1 MDEFQFIESLDSL
14 LSNEV
19 IDEAQTG
26 TINTNNNTPV
36 HGQGILSGPV
46 SWGSTDWL
54 PRTDVN
60 AGTGNSSITNV
71 EPFGSFRA
79 PAAQVSN
86 DHPTDQRQ
94 SQMVTSY
101 PSHPFTATMIDNNCT
116 TQTKAHVTV
125 QQARPRLDTISP
137 STITNV
143 PVTARRGIKHR
154 GGHSNPYS
162 GGGDGDSASVSVR
175 SVGSGTTTG
184 SAGTGTT
191 SSRKRSRKRSST
203 EVSESEDDNTRRRY
217 DRNRR
222 EQRRSQKI
230 TEQIDELRDVLAA
243 ASIRFKPDKFS
254 TLISVVDYVKQ
265 LQARST
271 MLDMEHKKLI
281 DTISRTNEMVNES
294 YLPSS
299 AGGGGGGGSI
309 FSNDKI
315 GSDLFL
321 TAQPDSTVSSSGRH
335 DIYNDDELVFVRNVD
350 YRCIFDRCGMPLAVA
365 SIDGRLLDCNEEF
378 VKLTGYEHKELLP
391 NKHQKQQTSAP
402 IIADHVASTSSAYPD
417 VPVSHSDSSI
427 STATNSITE
436 GKRSPPEQDH
446 NSVQDD
452 NIVDDETVDENQAPA
467 INFSLFDL
475 LNRNHMEEVF
485 MSLSEMLK
493 RPPREKVGPEAI
505 IVDDHWWGNVY
516 LNRSSQVEV
525 RLSRI
530 TLVANTNLSKVFLP
544 PRKRKLTTRFVFLL
558 LHAVIFLSFFSSKM
572 RMTIS
577 LVRSPQGRAKFFD
590 CSLTPLAV

>member
-26 TINTNNNTPV
+26 TINSDNNTPV

-79 PAAQVSN
+79 PATQVSI
-86 DHPTDQRQ
+86 DPPTDQRQ

-125 QQARPRLDTISP
+125 QQARPRLDTINP

-143 PVTARRGIKHR
+143 PVTARRGIEHR
-154 GGHSNPYS
+154 GGHANPYS
-162 GGGDGDSASVSVR
+162 GDGDGDSASVSVR

-294 YLPSS
+294 YLPTS
-299 AGGGGGGGSI
+299 AGGGGGSI

-315 GSDLFL
+315 GSDSFL

-505 IVDDHWWGNVY
+505 LVDDHWWGNVY
-516 LNRSSQVEV
+516 LNRSTQVE
-525 RLSRI
+525 
-530 TLVANTNLSKVFLP
+530 
-544 PRKRKLTTRFVFLL
+544 
-558 LHAVIFLSFFSSKM
+558 M

>member
-26 TINTNNNTPV
+26 TINSDNNTPV

-71 EPFGSFRA
+71 EPFGSFRV
-79 PAAQVSN
+79 PAAQVSI
-86 DHPTDQRQ
+86 DPPTDQRQ

-116 TQTKAHVTV
+116 TQAKAHVTV
-125 QQARPRLDTISP
+125 QQARPRLDTINP

-143 PVTARRGIKHR
+143 PVTARRGIEHR
-154 GGHSNPYS
+154 GGHANPYS
-162 GGGDGDSASVSVR
+162 GDGDGDSASVSVR

-294 YLPSS
+294 YLPTS
-299 AGGGGGGGSI
+299 AGGGGGSI

-315 GSDLFL
+315 GSDSFL

-505 IVDDHWWGNVY
+505 LVDDHWWGNVY
-516 LNRSSQVEV
+516 LNRSTQVE
-525 RLSRI
+525 
-530 TLVANTNLSKVFLP
+530 
-544 PRKRKLTTRFVFLL
+544 
-558 LHAVIFLSFFSSKM
+558 M

>member
-26 TINTNNNTPV
+26 TINSDNNTPV

-71 EPFGSFRA
+71 EPFGSFRV
-79 PAAQVSN
+79 PAAQVSI
-86 DHPTDQRQ
+86 DPPTDQRQ

-143 PVTARRGIKHR
+143 PVTARRGIEHR
-154 GGHSNPYS
+154 GGHANPYS
-162 GGGDGDSASVSVR
+162 GDGDGDSASVSVR

-294 YLPSS
+294 YLPTS
-299 AGGGGGGGSI
+299 AGGGGGSI

-315 GSDLFL
+315 GSDSFL

-417 VPVSHSDSSI
+417 VPVSHCDSSI

-505 IVDDHWWGNVY
+505 LVDDHWWGNVY
-516 LNRSSQVEV
+516 LNRSTQVE
-525 RLSRI
+525 
-530 TLVANTNLSKVFLP
+530 
-544 PRKRKLTTRFVFLL
+544 
-558 LHAVIFLSFFSSKM
+558 M

>member
-26 TINTNNNTPV
+26 TINSDNNTPV

-79 PAAQVSN
+79 PATQVSI
-86 DHPTDQRQ
+86 DPPTDQRQ

-143 PVTARRGIKHR
+143 PVTARRGIEHR
-154 GGHSNPYS
+154 GGHANPYS
-162 GGGDGDSASVSVR
+162 GDGDGDSASVSVR

-294 YLPSS
+294 YLPTS
-299 AGGGGGGGSI
+299 AGGGGGSI

-315 GSDLFL
+315 GSDSFL

-505 IVDDHWWGNVY
+505 LVDDHWWGNVY
-516 LNRSSQVEV
+516 LNRSTQVE
-525 RLSRI
+525 
-530 TLVANTNLSKVFLP
+530 
-544 PRKRKLTTRFVFLL
+544 
-558 LHAVIFLSFFSSKM
+558 M

>member
-26 TINTNNNTPV
+26 TINTDNNTPV

-79 PAAQVSN
+79 PAAHVSI

-125 QQARPRLDTISP
+125 QQARPRLDTITP

-143 PVTARRGIKHR
+143 PVTARRGIEHR
-154 GGHSNPYS
+154 GGHANPYS

-294 YLPSS
+294 YLPTS
-299 AGGGGGGGSI
+299 AGGGGGSI

-315 GSDLFL
+315 GSDSFL

-505 IVDDHWWGNVY
+505 VVDDHWWGNVY
-516 LNRSSQVEV
+516 LNRSTQVE
-525 RLSRI
+525 
-530 TLVANTNLSKVFLP
+530 
-544 PRKRKLTTRFVFLL
+544 
-558 LHAVIFLSFFSSKM
+558 M
-572 RMTIS
+572 RMTVS

>member
-26 TINTNNNTPV
+26 TINSDNNTPV

-71 EPFGSFRA
+71 EPFGSFRV
-79 PAAQVSN
+79 PAAQVSI
-86 DHPTDQRQ
+86 DPPTDQRQ

-143 PVTARRGIKHR
+143 PVTARRGIEHR
-154 GGHSNPYS
+154 GGHANPYS
-162 GGGDGDSASVSVR
+162 GDGDGDSASVSVR

-294 YLPSS
+294 YLPTS
-299 AGGGGGGGSI
+299 AGGGGGSI

-315 GSDLFL
+315 GSDSFL

-505 IVDDHWWGNVY
+505 LVDDHWWGNVY
-516 LNRSSQVEV
+516 LNRSTQVE
-525 RLSRI
+525 
-530 TLVANTNLSKVFLP
+530 
-544 PRKRKLTTRFVFLL
+544 
-558 LHAVIFLSFFSSKM
+558 M

>member
-1 MDEFQFIESLDSL
+1 M
-14 LSNEV
+14 
-19 IDEAQTG
+19 
-26 TINTNNNTPV
+26 
-36 HGQGILSGPV
+36 
-46 SWGSTDWL
+46 
-54 PRTDVN
+54 
-60 AGTGNSSITNV
+60 
-71 EPFGSFRA
+71 
-79 PAAQVSN
+79 
-86 DHPTDQRQ
+86 
-94 SQMVTSY
+94 
-101 PSHPFTATMIDNNCT
+101 T
-116 TQTKAHVTV
+116 TRV
-125 QQARPRLDTISP
+125 D
-137 STITNV
+137 
-143 PVTARRGIKHR
+143 
-154 GGHSNPYS
+154 
-162 GGGDGDSASVSVR
+162 
-175 SVGSGTTTG
+175 GTTVI
-184 SAGTGTT
+184 AGN
-191 SSRKRSRKRSST
+191 K
-203 EVSESEDDNTRRRY
+203 DDPK
-217 DRNRR
+217 
-222 EQRRSQKI
+222 KI

-417 VPVSHSDSSI
+417 VPVSHSDSNI
-427 STATNSITE
+427 ITATNSITE

-516 LNRSSQVEV
+516 LNRSSQVE
-525 RLSRI
+525 
-530 TLVANTNLSKVFLP
+530 
-544 PRKRKLTTRFVFLL
+544 
-558 LHAVIFLSFFSSKM
+558 M

>member
-26 TINTNNNTPV
+26 TINTDNNTPV

-79 PAAQVSN
+79 PAAQASI
-86 DHPTDQRQ
+86 DHTTDQRQ

-143 PVTARRGIKHR
+143 PVTARRGIEHR
-154 GGHSNPYS
+154 GGHANPYS

-294 YLPSS
+294 YLPTS
-299 AGGGGGGGSI
+299 AGGGGGGSI

-315 GSDLFL
+315 GSDSFL

-391 NKHQKQQTSAP
+391 NKHQNQQTSAP

-417 VPVSHSDSSI
+417 VPVSSHSDSSI

-436 GKRSPPEQDH
+436 GKRSLPEQDH

-505 IVDDHWWGNVY
+505 VVDDHWWGNVY
-516 LNRSSQVEV
+516 LNRSSQVE
-525 RLSRI
+525 
-530 TLVANTNLSKVFLP
+530 
-544 PRKRKLTTRFVFLL
+544 
-558 LHAVIFLSFFSSKM
+558 M